1 MRIAVLF
8 ATVIL
13 ALFCFLSPAS
23 ADNVVPTD
31 RIDPRIDPK
40 TQLLETRS
48 CIGCNLQNVDL
59 SGEDLRGVNLS
70 RANLENANLKGAKM
84 MAVVLRDADLKRA
97 DLRQADL
104 LAVDFTGANLKGA
117 QFSRTDLATA
127 RICRTIDPNGKL
139 SQRDC

>member
-13 ALFCFLSPAS
+13 ALFCFLSPVS

-31 RIDPRIDPK
+31 RIDPK
-40 TQLLETRS
+40 MQLLETRS

-117 QFSRTDLATA
+117 QFSRTDLAAA